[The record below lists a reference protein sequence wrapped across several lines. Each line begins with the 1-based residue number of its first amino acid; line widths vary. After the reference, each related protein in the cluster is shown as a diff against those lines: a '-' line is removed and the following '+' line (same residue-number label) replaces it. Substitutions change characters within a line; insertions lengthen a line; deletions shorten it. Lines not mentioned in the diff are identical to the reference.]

1 MEETNTI
8 IHLVETYAFPAL
20 YAIIILIV
28 GRILAKFITKIFRK
42 VLTARKVEAAVVSF
56 GGNVLYFILLALVV
70 IAALEKVGINTTSAV
85 AIVGACTVAIG
96 FALKDSLGNFAAGI
110 MILVFKPFRIGDFIQ
125 AAGISG
131 TVVDLSIFETQF
143 KTPDNKK
150 IVVPNGQITSGPIT
164 NFSSH
169 DTRRMDLV
177 VGCGY
182 DDDLRKVKAVLED
195 ILNNDEC
202 VLKDP
207 SYTVG
212 VLEMA
217 DSSVNFAVRPW
228 VNSSDYWPTFFRL
241 QMTIKLRFDEE
252 GISIP
257 FPQRDVHV
265 YQADPKPADV
275 TTPANS

>member
-1 MEETNTI
+1 MDEETSTI
-8 IHLVETYAFPAL
+8 MHLVETYAFPAI

-28 GRILAKFITKIFRK
+28 GRILAKFICKIFRK
-42 VLTARKVEAAVVSF
+42 VLTARKVEAAVISF
-56 GGNVLYFILLALVV
+56 CSNVLYFILLAIAI
-70 IAALEKVGINTTSAV
+70 IAALEEVGINTTSAV

-96 FALKDSLGNFAAGI
+96 FALKDSLGNFAAGV
-110 MILVFKPFRIGDFIQ
+110 MILVFKPFRVGDFIQ

-131 TVVDLSIFETQF
+131 SVVELSVFETQF

-164 NFSSH
+164 NFSAH

-177 VGCGY
+177 VGVSY
-182 DDDLRKVKAVLED
+182 EDDLRKVQAVLED

-207 SYTVG
+207 TYTIG

-241 QMTIKLRFDEE
+241 NMTIKLRFDEE

-257 FPQRDVHV
+257 FPQQDVHLHQV
-265 YQADPKPADV
+265 DPKPSA
-275 TTPANS
+275 